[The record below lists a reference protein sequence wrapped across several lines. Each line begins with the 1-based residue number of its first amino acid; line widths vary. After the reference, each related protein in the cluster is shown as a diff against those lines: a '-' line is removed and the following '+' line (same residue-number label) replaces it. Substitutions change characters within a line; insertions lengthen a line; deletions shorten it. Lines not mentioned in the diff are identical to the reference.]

1 MPPPSRILIAGA
13 RGVFGR
19 RLVEVLLEK
28 TSLHLVLA
36 GRNVAGL
43 QGMVRAIG
51 AERASAV
58 ALDLRD
64 PAAVADAAREVDA
77 VCCTAGPFSSLPRN
91 VVRAVVDAGAH
102 WLDISDDSDWVNGLL
117 GDASLWFAA
126 EQAGVVVAPG
136 LSSVP
141 AISGICVRDIL
152 QRMPK
157 PAKTTI
163 TLFIG
168 NRNRKGPGSIGRAL
182 VSGSSG
188 GLTVELPG
196 RRATSFPFRS
206 PDREL
211 MKDELEVAA
220 EFRVAF
226 ELTLG
231 YRLFPLFKLCGAV
244 LGRSFVAKAIA
255 LLTKPLAWFG
265 SNEGILQVECWD
277 AAGERAVSWVKG
289 RGQQMPVI
297 PCAIV
302 LQEILAGSRARGV
315 IRAWT
320 EPGAGEWL
328 TQLKSYGLEC
338 GRE

>member
-1 MPPPSRILIAGA
+1 VSERVLIAGA

-19 RLVEVLLEK
+19 RLVEMLLEK
-28 TSLHLVLA
+28 TSWHLVLA

-43 QGMVRAIG
+43 NGMVRSIG
-51 AERASAV
+51 RERASAV

-64 PAAVADAAREVDA
+64 PAAVADAAREVAA
-77 VCCTAGPFSSLPRN
+77 VCCTAGPFSALDRN

-102 WLDISDDSDWVNGLL
+102 WLDISDDSEWVNGLL

-126 EQAGVVVAPG
+126 EQQGVTVAPG

-141 AISGICVRDIL
+141 AISGVCVRDIL
-152 QRMPK
+152 ARMPK
-157 PAKTTI
+157 PEKTTI

-168 NRNRKGPGSIGRAL
+168 NKNRKGPGSIGRAL

-188 GLTVELPG
+188 GRTVQLPG
-196 RRATSFPFRS
+196 RRATSFPFQS

-211 MKDELEVAA
+211 MQGELGLSV
-220 EFRVAF
+220 EFRAAF

-244 LGRSFVAKAIA
+244 LSRSFVAKAIA

-265 SNEGILQVECWD
+265 STEGILQVECWD
-277 AAGERAVSWVKG
+277 EAGERAVSWVRG
-289 RGQQMPVI
+289 RGQRMPVI
-297 PCAIV
+297 PCAVV
-302 LQEILAGSRARGV
+302 LDEILADSRPPGV
-315 IRAWT
+315 LRAWT
-320 EPGAGEWL
+320 EPDAGEWL
-328 TQLKSYGLEC
+328 TQLENYGLEF